1 MIQFSALQRF
11 TMRFMVAAVCCAFT
25 FASQAQTS
33 QAPHMEEHDGHHALF
48 VDGAPYLVLGA
59 QINNS
64 STWPSTLPK
73 VWPALQ
79 RMHANTI
86 EAPIYWEQLEP
97 HPGQFDFSSVDQLVK
112 GSREHNL
119 RLVVLWFGTWKN
131 GNMHYVPEWVKTN
144 PQKYP
149 RVLNRSGDPIDVLSA
164 QSQTNLDADKH
175 AFEAL
180 MGHLAEIDARD
191 HTVILVQVQNESGII
206 GSPRD
211 FSAASN
217 REFAG
222 AVPADLTRALHTK
235 SGSWSEVFGG
245 DADETFQAYHQAKYI
260 NEIAAA
266 GKAKFN
272 IPMYCNVWLSYPIA
286 ELPERQVRNPGIQY
300 PSGGPTQWMLPLWK
314 ALAPSI
320 DAIGPDVYSS
330 DPAFYT
336 KVLETYAR
344 PDNAL
349 WIPETGNGDDYA
361 PYFFL
366 ALGHGAIG
374 FSPFGVDDTG
384 WTFKEGEGPVAH
396 TRNYALLNPMAR
408 QIALLNFQG
417 ALKTA
422 MELPGRPEQEL
433 DFGKWKAS
441 VRFGFPQRDGQRV
454 PGTPNHEGRALVAQL
469 GPDEFLVTGIES
481 SVAFHTEGK
490 LPGIRMQI
498 LSAEEGS
505 YENGTWKPMRLW
517 NGDQTDR
524 GLNFHRGAD
533 TVVKIRLGTF

>member
-1 MIQFSALQRF
+1 MIQFSALQRL
-11 TMRFMVAAVCCAFT
+11 TLRFMIAAACCMIGTAGH
-25 FASQAQTS
+25 AQTS
-33 QAPHMEEHDGHHALF
+33 QSPHMVERDGHHALF

-64 STWPSTLPK
+64 STWASTLPK

-112 GSREHNL
+112 GCREHNL

-149 RVLNRSGDPIDVLSA
+149 RVLNRNGEPIDVLSA

-175 AFEAL
+175 AFEA
-180 MGHLAEIDARD
+180 MMSHLAEIDSRD
-191 HTVILVQVQNESGII
+191 HTVILVQVENESGII
-206 GSPRD
+206 GSSRD
-211 FSAASN
+211 FSDASN
-217 REFAG
+217 REFAS

-235 SGSWSEVFGG
+235 SGTWSEVFGG

-320 DAIGPDVYSS
+320 DAIGPDIYSS

-366 ALGHGAIG
+366 ALGRGAIG

-396 TRNYALLNPMAR
+396 TRNYTLLNPMAR
-408 QIALLNFQG
+408 EIALLNFQG
-417 ALKTA
+417 SLKTA
-422 MELPGRPEQEL
+422 MELPGQPEQEL

-524 GLNFHRGAD
+524 GLNFHRGPD

>member
-1 MIQFSALQRF
+1 MIQFSALQRL
-11 TMRFMVAAVCCAFT
+11 TLRFVVAAVCCVVSSAGH
-25 FASQAQTS
+25 AQTS
-33 QAPHMEEHDGHHALF
+33 QAPHMVERDGHHALF

-64 STWPSTLPK
+64 STWASTLPK

-149 RVLNRSGDPIDVLSA
+149 RVLNRNGDPIDVLSA

-180 MGHLAEIDARD
+180 MGHLAEIDARE
-191 HTVILVQVQNESGII
+191 HTVILVQVENESGII

-222 AVPADLTRALHTK
+222 AVPAGLTRALHTK
-235 SGSWSEVFGG
+235 SGTWSEVFGA
-245 DADETFQAYHQAKYI
+245 DADETFQAYHQAKYV

-320 DAIGPDVYSS
+320 DAIGPDIYSS
-330 DPAFYT
+330 DPSFYT

-366 ALGHGAIG
+366 ALGRGAIG

-384 WTFKEGEGPVAH
+384 WTFKDGEGPVAH

-408 QIALLNFQG
+408 EIALLNFQG

-422 MELPGRPEQEL
+422 MELPGQPEQEL

-505 YENGTWKPMRLW
+505 YENGTWKPMSLW

>member
-1 MIQFSALQRF
+1 MIPFSALQRL
-11 TMRFMVAAVCCAFT
+11 TLRFMVAAIGCAIT
-25 FASQAQTS
+25 SASHAQTS
-33 QAPHMEEHDGHHALF
+33 QSPRMVEHDGHHALF

-149 RVLNRSGDPIDVLSA
+149 RVLNRDGDPIDVLSA

-180 MGHLAEIDARD
+180 MSHLAEIDAQD
-191 HTVILVQVQNESGII
+191 HTVILVQVENESGNI

-211 FSAASN
+211 FSTASN

-222 AVPADLTRALHTK
+222 AVPADLTHALHTK

-245 DADETFQAYHQAKYI
+245 DADETFQAYHQAKYL

-320 DAIGPDVYSS
+320 DAIGPDIYSS

-361 PYFFL
+361 PYLFL
-366 ALGHGAIG
+366 ALGHGTIG

-384 WTFKEGEGPVAH
+384 WTFKDGEGPVAH

-408 QIALLNFQG
+408 ELALLNFQG

-422 MELPGRPEQEL
+422 MELPGQPEQEL

-498 LSAEEGS
+498 LSAEEGR
-505 YENGTWKPMRLW
+505 YENGTWKPTRLW

>member
-1 MIQFSALQRF
+1 MIRSSLRLITAAL
-11 TMRFMVAAVCCAFT
+11 CCSVVIT
-25 FASQAQTS
+25 NHAQTS
-33 QAPHMEEHDGHHALF
+33 QAPRMVEHDGHHALF

-64 STWPSTLPK
+64 STWPATLPK
-73 VWPALQ
+73 VWPALE

-149 RVLNRSGDPIDVLSA
+149 RVLNRDGDPIDVISA
-164 QSQTNLDADKH
+164 QSKTNLDADKR

-180 MGHLAEIDARD
+180 MGHLDEIDARE
-191 HTVILVQVQNESGII
+191 HTVIMIQVENESGIV
-206 GSPRD
+206 GAPRD
-211 FSAASN
+211 FSEASN
-217 REFAG
+217 REFSG
-222 AVPADLTRALHTK
+222 PVPADLTRALHTK
-235 SGSWSEVFGG
+235 SGSWSDVFGR
-245 DADETFQAYHQAKYI
+245 DADETFQAYHQAIYI

-266 GKAKFN
+266 GKTKFN
-272 IPMYCNVWLSYPIA
+272 IPMYCNVWLSYPIG

-320 DAIGPDVYSS
+320 DAIGPDIYSS
-330 DPAFYT
+330 DPAFYA
-336 KVLETYAR
+336 KVLDTYAR

-361 PYFFL
+361 PYMFL
-366 ALGHGAIG
+366 ALGRGAIG

-396 TRNYALLNPMAR
+396 TRNYALLHSMSR
-408 QIALLNFQG
+408 ELALLNFQG
-417 ALKTA
+417 NLKTA
-422 MELPGRPEQEL
+422 IELPGQAEQEI

-441 VRFGFPQRDGQRV
+441 VRFGFPQQDGQHA
-454 PGTPNHEGRALVAQL
+454 PGTPKHEGRALVAQL
-469 GPDEFLVTGIES
+469 GPDEFLVTGIEA
-481 SVAFHTEGK
+481 SVAFHVEGR

-498 LSAEEGS
+498 LSAEEGN
-505 YENGTWKPMRLW
+505 YDNGTWKPARLW

-524 GLNFHRGAD
+524 GLNFHRSAD
-533 TVVKIRLGTF
+533 SVVKIRLGTF

>member
-1 MIQFSALQRF
+1 MIQFSAVQRL
-11 TMRFMVAAVCCAFT
+11 TLRFIIAATCCTISSAGH
-25 FASQAQTS
+25 AQTS
-33 QAPHMEEHDGHHALF
+33 QSPHMVERNGHHALF

-64 STWPSTLPK
+64 STWNSTLPK

-149 RVLNRSGDPIDVLSA
+149 RVLNRNGDPIDVLSA
-164 QSQTNLDADKH
+164 QSQTNLDADKN

-191 HTVILVQVQNESGII
+191 HTVILVQVENESGII

-222 AVPADLTRALHTK
+222 AVPADLTRVLHTK

-245 DADETFQAYHQAKYI
+245 EADETFQAYHQAKYI

-320 DAIGPDVYSS
+320 DAIGPDIYSS
-330 DPAFYT
+330 DPAFYS

-349 WIPETGNGDDYA
+349 WVPETGNGDDYA

-408 QIALLNFQG
+408 EIALLNFQG

-422 MELPGRPEQEL
+422 IELPGQPEQEL

-454 PGTPNHEGRALVAQL
+454 PGTANHEGRALVTQI

-533 TVVKIRLGTF
+533 AVVKIRLGTF

>member
-1 MIQFSALQRF
+1 MIQFSAVQRL
-11 TMRFMVAAVCCAFT
+11 TLRFIIAATCCTINSAGH
-25 FASQAQTS
+25 AQTS
-33 QAPHMEEHDGHHALF
+33 QSPHMMERNGHHALF

-64 STWPSTLPK
+64 STWNSTLPK

-131 GNMHYVPEWVKTN
+131 GNMHYVPEWIKTN

-149 RVLNRSGDPIDVLSA
+149 RVLNRNGDLIDVLSA
-164 QSQTNLDADKH
+164 QSQTNLDADKN

-191 HTVILVQVQNESGII
+191 HTVILVQVENESGII

-217 REFAG
+217 HAFAG

-245 DADETFQAYHQAKYI
+245 EADETFQAYHQAKYI

-320 DAIGPDVYSS
+320 DAIGPDIYSS
-330 DPAFYT
+330 DPAFYS

-349 WIPETGNGDDYA
+349 WVPETGNGDDYA

-408 QIALLNFQG
+408 EIALLNFQG

-422 MELPGRPEQEL
+422 IELPGQPEKEL

-441 VRFGFPQRDGQRV
+441 VRFGFPQHDGQRV
-454 PGTPNHEGRALVAQL
+454 PGTANHEGRALVTQI

-533 TVVKIRLGTF
+533 AVVKIRLGTF

>member
-1 MIQFSALQRF
+1 MIPFSALQRL
-11 TMRFMVAAVCCAFT
+11 TLRFMVAAACCTVSSA
-25 FASQAQTS
+25 APAQTS
-33 QAPHMEEHDGHHALF
+33 QSPHMVERDEHHALF

-64 STWPSTLPK
+64 STWASTLPK

-149 RVLNRSGDPIDVLSA
+149 RVLNRNGDPIDVLSV

-180 MGHLAEIDARD
+180 MGHLAKIDAHD
-191 HTVILVQVQNESGII
+191 HTVILVQVENESGNI

-217 REFAG
+217 REFTG
-222 AVPADLTRALHTK
+222 AVPPDLTRALHTK

-320 DAIGPDVYSS
+320 DAIGPDMYSS

-336 KVLETYAR
+336 KVLDTYAR

-366 ALGHGAIG
+366 ALGRGAIG

-408 QIALLNFQG
+408 EIALLNFQG
-417 ALKTA
+417 SLKTA
-422 MELPGRPEQEL
+422 MELPGQPEQEL

-441 VRFGFPQRDGQRV
+441 VRFGFPQRDGQHV

-533 TVVKIRLGTF
+533 TVVKLRLGTF